1 MPVFVGWRTSEVIWD
16 FDSEKITY
24 PSTARKFEYSTSA
37 YGVKL
42 GLAESIKY
50 LLNVGLH
57 NIHGHDLKLVA
68 MLKEEFDEGAPLNV
82 ITPTD
87 HGSIFTFRPLNIK
100 SCDVAARLRST
111 FRPVELSV
119 RQVLIRLSPHLYN
132 TEEDIQEVVES
143 LKQVL

>member
-1 MPVFVGWRTSEVIWD
+1 MRV
-16 FDSEKITY
+16 
-24 PSTARKFEYSTSA
+24 
-37 YGVKL
+37 L
-42 GLAESIKY
+42 HSI
-50 LLNVGLH
+50 
-57 NIHGHDLKLVA
+57 
-68 MLKEEFDEGAPLNV
+68 
-82 ITPTD
+82 D